1 MKLNL
6 GCGNDYR
13 EGWVN
18 ADLYAPKVDMRFDAE
33 KAPFPIESNSVDEVY
48 CAQVL
53 EHLRYPE
60 VAMMEMYR
68 IMKSGA
74 IATLIVPHYTTA
86 GDHNFRHHSHFA
98 TCAIHDFTEGNEAQ
112 NEVAIQNQ
120 GSFKLI
126 SAVRK
131 MRGLHINVGGWKGKY
146 LFDFIP
152 IWDSIIWKV
161 KK

>member
-1 MKLNL
+1 MRLNL

-13 EGWVN
+13 NGWVN
-18 ADLYAPKVDMRFDAE
+18 VDLYNKFVDLRFDIE
-33 KAPFPIESNSVDEVY
+33 KAPYPLESDSVDEVY

-60 VAMMEMYR
+60 IAIAEIYR
-68 IMKSGA
+68 IMKPGA

-98 TCAIHDFTEGNEAQ
+98 TCAIHDFTDGNEAQ
-112 NEVAIQNQ
+112 NELAMH
-120 GSFKLI
+120 GTFKLI

-146 LFDFIP
+146 LFDFVP

-161 KK
+161 RK